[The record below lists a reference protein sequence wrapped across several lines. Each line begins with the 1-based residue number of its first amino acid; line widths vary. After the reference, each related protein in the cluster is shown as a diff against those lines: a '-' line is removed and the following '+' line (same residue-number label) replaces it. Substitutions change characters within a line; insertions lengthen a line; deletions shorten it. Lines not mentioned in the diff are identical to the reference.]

1 MRNHTSYRRL
11 LVAGAFALC
20 ATFAMGQETLAISS
34 VKPTPALQKALTGAG
49 KGTSLDR
56 VIEAFD
62 SQLID
67 RVNATR
73 KFTIVGRSELK
84 DLLKEQDLGS
94 SGNLDAKTAAQVG
107 KISGARYLLVAT
119 VDDFEDSTERME
131 FKSLNQVGLKR
142 KIRISLAARIYDSTS
157 GTLLESASV
166 RTEKK
171 DDRSDSGDL
180 RKNAEQTDVLL
191 ADAVRDAS
199 EKVATRVADVIFPVR
214 VLVKRDKQ
222 VTLNRGEGGGVAVG
236 QVWNVYALGED
247 LVDPDTKQSLGREE
261 VLVGKVRVMSLTPKT
276 STAEI
281 LEDTGID
288 KNAVL
293 RPAQGK

>member
-1 MRNHTSYRRL
+1 M
-11 LVAGAFALC
+11 
-20 ATFAMGQETLAISS
+20 
-34 VKPTPALQKALTGAG
+34 
-49 KGTSLDR
+49 
-56 VIEAFD
+56 
-62 SQLID
+62 
-67 RVNATR
+67 
-73 KFTIVGRSELK
+73 
-84 DLLKEQDLGS
+84 
-94 SGNLDAKTAAQVG
+94 G

>member
-84 DLLKEQDLGS
+84 DLLKEQDLEIIRQPGRQDR
-94 SGNLDAKTAAQVG
+94 GAGGQDQRRQVP
-107 KISGARYLLVAT
+107 A
-119 VDDFEDSTERME
+119 
-131 FKSLNQVGLKR
+131 
-142 KIRISLAARIYDSTS
+142 
-157 GTLLESASV
+157 
-166 RTEKK
+166 
-171 DDRSDSGDL
+171 
-180 RKNAEQTDVLL
+180 
-191 ADAVRDAS
+191 
-199 EKVATRVADVIFPVR
+199 
-214 VLVKRDKQ
+214 
-222 VTLNRGEGGGVAVG
+222 GGHG
-236 QVWNVYALGED
+236 
-247 LVDPDTKQSLGREE
+247 GRF
-261 VLVGKVRVMSLTPKT
+261 
-276 STAEI
+276 
-281 LEDTGID
+281 
-288 KNAVL
+288 
-293 RPAQGK
+293 